1 MTLNRVIITT
11 GGTGGH
17 IFPALAVATELA
29 LRNKGVDILFAGG
42 PGPEGDMARKYGLKF
57 VELPASGIMGRGI
70 PGIISAIGWVG
81 SAIPKAM
88 ATIWRFQPEA
98 VIGFGGYAGFCP
110 VLAAWML
117 GKPTAVHEQ
126 NSVPGVTNKVLGN
139 LVKKVFLSFPDNT
152 VAFPVSKTVTTG
164 NPVRLDILKA
174 AEHRR
179 GRALGKRILI
189 LGGSQGAKPINDA
202 VIEALPKLMEVGVT
216 LVHQAGRADY
226 ARVLAAYQNAGA
238 DISQVHEFIEDM
250 GTEYATCDLA
260 ICRAG
265 ATTVFEIAAAGVP
278 AIFVPFPHA
287 THDHQTM
294 NANAMSDLGAAKLI
308 PQSVLTGEMLA
319 HAATGLLDDQERL
332 KNMEEAART
341 FAKPN
346 AAADIVSGLESL
358 VTQGRGV

>member
-1 MTLNRVIITT
+1 MTLNRVVITT

-17 IFPALAVATELA
+17 IFPALAVATELV
-29 LRNKGVDILFAGG
+29 LRNKGVDVLFVGG
-42 PGPEGDMARKYGLKF
+42 PGPEGDMARKFGLRF

-70 PGIISAIGWVG
+70 PGILSAIGWVG
-81 SAIPKAM
+81 TAVPRAI
-88 ATIWRFQPEA
+88 ATIWRFKPEV

-139 LVKKVFLSFPDNT
+139 LVKRIFLSFRDNT
-152 VAFPVSKTVTTG
+152 VAFPVSKTTLTG
-164 NPVRLDILKA
+164 NPVRLDIFKA
-174 AEHRR
+174 AERR
-179 GRALGKRILI
+179 QSRITGKRVLV

-202 VIEALPKLMEVGVT
+202 IIEGLPKLMEAGVT
-216 LVHQAGRADY
+216 LVHQAGKADY
-226 ARVLAAYQNAGA
+226 TRVRAAYEAAGA
-238 DISQVHEFIEDM
+238 DSAQVHEFIEDM
-250 GTEYATCDLA
+250 GTEYASCDLA
-260 ICRAG
+260 ICRSG

-294 NANAMSDLGAAKLI
+294 NATAMSDLGAAKLI
-308 PQSVLTGEMLA
+308 PQSVLTGDMLA
-319 HAATGLLDDQERL
+319 HAACRLLDDEKRL
-332 KNMEEAART
+332 KDMEEAARQ